1 MTRSYRFGVFQFD
14 TAQLELQREGQPV
27 RLQRQPAQVLAMLL
41 DSAGTVVTREALRQ
55 AVWGSDTF
63 VDFDRGL
70 NFCIAQIRTALK
82 DDAGTPRYV
91 RTIPKKGYEF
101 ICPVQMVETGGVAA
115 APVAAHAAPRQRAGR
130 PWRVAAVLAVVAA
143 CAIGF
148 AVYSRLIS
156 PPARLIV
163 AVARFDNET
172 GDAALTRFSDYLTDT
187 VVEQLTATSGGSYE
201 VIGNAAILRTV
212 RDQRDLRAIAA
223 ALHARYIVIGQ
234 VQRDAA
240 AVRVLAHLI
249 RLPEQTHV
257 AVARFDDV
265 REQTLA
271 KTQEIATRVTQDF
284 SARLKAAPPHASLQ
298 LQLRGDLSPDIFL
311 VAPRAELAAHAAAA
325 ERLCTSE
332 GPGGHPCRMRR
343 HVAAF

>member
-1 MTRSYRFGVFQFD
+1 MSHIYRFGVFRFD
-14 TAQLELQREGQPV
+14 AEQLELQRDGQSV

-41 DSAGTVVTREALRQ
+41 NNAGAVVTRDALRQ
-55 AVWGSDTF
+55 AVWGNDTF

-91 RTIPKKGYEF
+91 QTIPKKGYQF
-101 ICPVQMVETGGVAA
+101 ICPVEVVDIVATDASRDVAVALAQPSPPSPGAPSGRRAA
-115 APVAAHAAPRQRAGR
+115 AAL
-130 PWRVAAVLAVVAA
+130 AAVLVCAVIAVAL
-143 CAIGF
+143 
-148 AVYSRLIS
+148 YSRAVTR
-156 PPARLIV
+156 PERLIV

-187 VVEQLTATSGGSYE
+187 VVEQLTETSGGSYE
-201 VIGNAAILRTV
+201 VVGNAAILRTA
-212 RDQRDLRAIAA
+212 REQRDLRAIAA
-223 ALHARYIVIGQ
+223 SLHARYIVIGQ

-257 AVARFDDV
+257 AVARFEDV

-271 KTQEIATRVTQDF
+271 KTQEIAARVTQDF
-284 SARLKAAPPHASLQ
+284 ARRLKASPPHVSLQ
-298 LQLRGDLSPDIFL
+298 LLPRSGLPADIFL
-311 VAPRAELAAHAAAA
+311 ASRGAELAAQIAAA
-325 ERLCTSE
+325 R
-332 GPGGHPCRMRR
+332 
-343 HVAAF
+343 